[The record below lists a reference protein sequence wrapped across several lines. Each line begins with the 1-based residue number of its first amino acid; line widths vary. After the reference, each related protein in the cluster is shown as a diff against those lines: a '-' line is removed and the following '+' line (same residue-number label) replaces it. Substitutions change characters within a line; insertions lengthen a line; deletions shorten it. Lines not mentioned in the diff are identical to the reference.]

1 MRLIICFFKYISK
14 SFSPSFIY
22 TLDKSFVDENKET
35 YTFKEFGTHT
45 YIMKTWSQLQESD
58 FIRELNPKDIM
69 YIAQVE
75 VRRSIEG
82 SRLRISEEKRGGVY
96 ILSCENMKISVTAK
110 DFLNDYSLVSRTE
123 YHDVVRIA
131 YSAGVKKGRVISS
144 CFPDI
149 IISSHHKN
157 EKPVLTVIK

>member
-1 MRLIICFFKYISK
+1 MRLIISFFKCILN
-14 SFSPSFIY
+14 SFSPSYIY
-22 TLDKSFVDENKET
+22 TLDKSFVCENEGAWL
-35 YTFKEFGTHT
+35 FKEFGTHT
-45 YIMKTWSQLQESD
+45 YIIKTWKQLQEGD
-58 FIRELNPKDIM
+58 FIRELNPKDIL
-69 YIAQVE
+69 YITQAE
-75 VRRSIEG
+75 VRRVMEY

-96 ILSCENMKISVTAK
+96 VLSGEDMKISVTAK

-144 CFPDI
+144 CFPEVV
-149 IISSHHKN
+149 SSLHKN